1 MSTSAIVF
9 APRTNRLINLFA
21 SLVPLS
27 RHPKKRQPKQDS
39 NQSATTVVSSASAM
53 ELRLTLI
60 TAAKQQRNDVDFA
73 SIIRIDQSAPI
84 KLLPLLRQSNHTHYN
99 TILLF
104 IVIFAVIIIL
114 LSITLLFVH
123 TQACGNRIPIVGF
136 VVRLFVCVFVVC
148 VCRLY
153 RTTVQQ

>member
-1 MSTSAIVF
+1 
-9 APRTNRLINLFA
+9 
-21 SLVPLS
+21 
-27 RHPKKRQPKQDS
+27 
-39 NQSATTVVSSASAM
+39 M

-123 TQACGNRIPIVGF
+123 TQACWGNRIIIVGF
-136 VVRLFVCVFVVC
+136 VCLFVVWWCVDC
-148 VCRLY
+148 
-153 RTTVQQ
+153 TEQQYTNIRVRGEYFLRE